1 MVQVMI
7 SNFGLS
13 VLILLLVLFGFELAL
28 DHDLRFDLFCD
39 FELACFFVHN
49 VLFSSEYDTLIR
61 LDTVIVEDFICK
73 INWRY
78 T

>member
-13 VLILLLVLFGFELAL
+13 MLILLMVLFGFKLAL
-28 DHDLRFDLFCD
+28 NHSLRFDLFCD

-49 VLFSSEYDTLIR
+49 VLFPSEYDTLVR
-61 LDTVIVEDFICK
+61 PDTVIVEDFICK
-73 INWRY
+73 INWGY

>member
-7 SNFGLS
+7 SYFGLS
-13 VLILLLVLFGFELAL
+13 MLILLLVLFGFELAL
-28 DHDLRFDLFCD
+28 DHSLRFDLFSD

-49 VLFSSEYDTLIR
+49 VLFSGEYDPLIR

-73 INWRY
+73 INWGY